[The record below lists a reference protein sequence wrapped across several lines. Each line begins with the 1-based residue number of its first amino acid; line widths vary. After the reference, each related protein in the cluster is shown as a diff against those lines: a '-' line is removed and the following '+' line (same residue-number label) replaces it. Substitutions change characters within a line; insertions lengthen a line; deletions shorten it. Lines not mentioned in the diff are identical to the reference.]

1 MEEHTNL
8 AAGSF
13 KAVSISAV
21 SKLPMNPIEFTDAT
35 MNLEGN
41 LIALRDYERI
51 LFFPR
56 TPLQTVANALES
68 SACDFESPTEL
79 LSDQR
84 QFESVTFLSSLQFAE
99 VSECLN
105 ALPCTLNAAVYRLIF
120 NIAPIQSRPAFPPPN
135 SAPKP
140 TPPSVTRPTATAPK
154 ATASAPK
161 PIAPAPKPTASA
173 LKPAAPSVTKPKAPA
188 PKLSASAPK
197 PAAPAG
203 TKPSALAPKPSNS
216 ALKPAPVKKEKI

>member
-1 MEEHTNL
+1 MEEHRNL

-56 TPLQTVANALES
+56 TPLQTVADALES

-84 QFESVTFLSSLQFAE
+84 QFESVTFLSSLCVAE

-120 NIAPIQSRPAFPPPN
+120 NIAPIQSRPAFQP
-135 SAPKP
+135 PKP
-140 TPPSVTRPTATAPK
+140 TTPSGTR
-154 ATASAPK
+154 

-173 LKPAAPSVTKPKAPA
+173 PKQAAPSVTKPKAPA
-188 PKLSASAPK
+188 PKLSASAPT
-197 PAAPAG
+197 PAAQAG

-216 ALKPAPVKKEKI
+216 ALKPAPVKKGKIQFAL